1 MKFGSNTHCYQGC
14 SCVLFVYGESI
25 LRNSGPSRV
34 GKGAD
39 MPFSSKAREIHDHII
54 SSGRSDYWIGVA
66 RSLAE
71 RKGQH
76 QPGRPYSRNIHAL
89 RDKLQAELSG
99 AVKDAN
105 DHHWEEI
112 AHWLVYEARL

>member
-1 MKFGSNTHCYQGC
+1 MW
-14 SCVLFVYGESI
+14 
-25 LRNSGPSRV
+25 

-39 MPFSSKAREIHDHII
+39 MPFSPKAREIHDHIV

-71 RKGQH
+71 CEGQQ
-76 QPGRPYSRNIHAL
+76 QPGKRYARDVPVL

-99 AVKDAN
+99 AVTDAN

-112 AHWLVYEARL
+112 AHWLLYEARSI